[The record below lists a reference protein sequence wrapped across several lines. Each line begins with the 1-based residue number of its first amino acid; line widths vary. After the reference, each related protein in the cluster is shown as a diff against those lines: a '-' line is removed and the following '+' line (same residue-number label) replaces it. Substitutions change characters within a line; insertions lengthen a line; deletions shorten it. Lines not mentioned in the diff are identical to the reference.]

1 MTTLQP
7 LWTPGDDW
15 LPARGAPEWINDLE
29 WIYVDNTAAGQVAPG
44 VRQARYNGK
53 PIPYRGEVS
62 WGGACFYLTDDPTA
76 HGLPGL
82 PANQQGSISRMSMC
96 VKGVPTGGTGL
107 LIPRAQI
114 SDAIDLLIGLLAT
127 SAEADHGVRQ
137 WSLVSACAGDEL
149 RFGLWFIGSSPVAA
163 DGGSIESTRS
173 ELFRRVA
180 ETVEVDCGFSF
191 YEQRVDA
198 GSFETCRIW
207 GPDGQFLADLSG
219 RVLLTRSEELA
230 SLRELSGERQRAARL
245 SAG

>member
-1 MTTLQP
+1 MHLFDP
-7 LWTPGDDW
+7 LWI
-15 LPARGAPEWINDLE
+15 PAADHAPAINAPEWIEDLE

-53 PIPYRGEVS
+53 PVPYRGEVA

-149 RFGLWFIGSSPVAA
+149 RFGLWFNGSLPV
-163 DGGSIESTRS
+163 DSGGGAGASTQT
-173 ELFRRVA
+173 ELLRRVA

-191 YEQRVDA
+191 HEQRVDA

-207 GPDGQFLADLSG
+207 GPDGRFVTELRG
-219 RVLLTRSEELA
+219 RVLLHRSDELDW
-230 SLRELSGERQRAARL
+230 LREVSKERQRAARRR
-245 SAG
+245 SH